1 MISNIFK
8 IAGIFIIILLI
19 TFSCRK
25 SDIVVDHGTTI
36 TDDGSGTGTVTWTA
50 DKEYILEGF
59 VFVNPG
65 QTLTIEPGTVIRAK
79 TGQGKNA
86 SALIVA
92 RGAKIIAEGTKA
104 EPIIFTVEGDDLEGS
119 VPVEARGLWGG
130 VIILGNAQ
138 LNSEFNESKIEGI
151 PISETRGIYGGSVNN
166 DNSGI
171 LKYVSLRHGGTN
183 IGEGNEING
192 LTLGGVGSGT
202 TINYVEVISNKDDGF
217 EFFGGT
223 VNCKYLASAF
233 CGDDAFDF
241 DEGYRGKG
249 QFWLAIQAPSL
260 GDNLA
265 EHDGG
270 TDPVY
275 GEPYCIPEIY
285 NATYIGN
292 GYLNSTNLMAFTD
305 NAGGKY
311 YNSIFINQING
322 IKVEY
327 LSGFNDSYHQF
338 ENNNLIFENN
348 IFYDIEGNN
357 NSSILSIVTES
368 SDDLTDE
375 LMALQNYFVSAGNE
389 VYDPEIEITETDFNI
404 VPAGDVESNLATY
417 PEEWFDDVTYKGA
430 VDPSGYNW
438 LDGWSLLSESGKIK

>member
-1 MISNIFK
+1 MISQQNK
-8 IAGIFIIILLI
+8 IAFVFIALFFLN
-19 TFSCRK
+19 TSCRK
-25 SDIVVDHGTTI
+25 SDIVIDDSSSI
-36 TDDGSGTGTVTWTA
+36 TDDGGGTGTTTWT
-50 DKEYILEGF
+50 KENNYVLEGF

-65 QTLTIEPGTVIRAK
+65 QTLTIEPGTIIRAK
-79 TGQGKNA
+79 TGQGENA

-92 RGAKIIAEGTKA
+92 RGAKIIAQGTKD

-138 LNSEFNESKIEGI
+138 LNSEYNESKIEGI
-151 PISETRGIYGGSVNN
+151 PFTEPRGVYGGSINN

-171 LKYVSLRHGGTN
+171 LKYVSIRHGGTN
-183 IGEGNEING
+183 IGADNEING

-202 TINYVEVISNKDDGF
+202 TIEYIEVISNEDDGF

-249 QFWLAIQAPSL
+249 QFWIAIQAPSI
-260 GDNLA
+260 GDNIA

-292 GYLNSTNLMAFTD
+292 NTLSTSNLMVFSD
-305 NAGGKY
+305 DAGGKY
-311 YNSIFINQING
+311 YNSIFAYQLGGTEI
-322 IKVEY
+322 EY
-327 LSGFNDSYHQF
+327 IDGFNDSFHQF
-338 ENNNLIFENN
+338 ENENLVLENN
-348 IFYDIEGNN
+348 IFYNIEGNN
-357 NSSILSIVTES
+357 NSLILSAFS
-368 SDDLTDE
+368 KNASDLTSQQID
-375 LMALQNYFVSAGNE
+375 LQNYLLSAGNK
-389 VYDPEIEITETDFNI
+389 VTNPGITISETEYNV
-404 VPAGDVESNLATY
+404 VPTGVVESMAALA
-417 PEEWFDDVTYKGA
+417 
-430 VDPSGYNW
+430 S
-438 LDGWSLLSESGKIK
+438 

>member
-1 MISNIFK
+1 MIKNQFK
-8 IAGIFIIILLI
+8 IILVLIAIFFVI
-19 TFSCRK
+19 TSCRK
-25 SDIVVDHGTTI
+25 SDIIVNTNTSI
-36 TDDGSGTGTVTWTA
+36 TDDGSGTGTTTWTN

-79 TGQGKNA
+79 TGQGENA
-86 SALIVA
+86 SALIIA
-92 RGAKIIAEGTKA
+92 RGAQIIAEGTVE
-104 EPIIFTVEGDDLEGS
+104 EPIIFTVERDDLEGS
-119 VPVEARGLWGG
+119 VPLEARGLWGG
-130 VIILGNAQ
+130 LIILGNAQ

-151 PISETRGIYGGSVNN
+151 PFSEPRGIYGGSVNN

-171 LKYVSLRHGGTN
+171 LKYVSIRHGGTN
-183 IGEGNEING
+183 IGADNEING

-202 TINYVEVISNKDDGF
+202 IIEYVEVISNQDDGF

-223 VNCKYLASAF
+223 VKCKYLVSAF

-249 QFWLAIQAPSL
+249 QFWIAIQAPSL

-292 GYLNSTNLMAFTD
+292 NTLSTSNLIVFSD
-305 NAGGKY
+305 DAGGKY
-311 YNSIFINQING
+311 YNSIFTYQLGGTKI
-322 IKVEY
+322 EY
-327 LSGFNDSYHQF
+327 IDGFNDSFHQF
-338 ENNNLIFENN
+338 ENENLVLENN
-348 IFYDIEGNN
+348 IFYNIEGNN
-357 NSSILSIVTES
+357 SSLILSAFSKAPEDLNS
-368 SDDLTDE
+368 QQSD
-375 LMALQNYFVSAGNE
+375 LQNYLLNAGNE
-389 VYDPEIEITETDFNI
+389 IVNPGIAITESDYDI
-404 VPAGDVESNLATY
+404 VPTGNVENNLAIY
-417 PEEWFDDVTYKGA
+417 PEEWYDKVSFKGA
-430 VDPSGYNW
+430 IDPSGNNW
-438 LDGWSLLSESGKIK
+438 LTGWTLLSESGKIR